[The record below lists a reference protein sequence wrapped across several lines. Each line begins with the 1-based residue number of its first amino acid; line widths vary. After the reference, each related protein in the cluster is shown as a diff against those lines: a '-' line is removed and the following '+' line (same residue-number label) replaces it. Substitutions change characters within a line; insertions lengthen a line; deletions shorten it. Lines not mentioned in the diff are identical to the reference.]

1 MLGYA
6 PHELEDN
13 IATWGRMVHPDDLAG
28 ATAQREKYLAGGREH
43 YDVEYR
49 LSGKDRVQRW
59 IPARVWALCG

>member
-13 IATWGRMVHPDDLAG
+13 IATWGRLVHPDDLAG

-43 YDVEYR
+43 YDVESR
-49 LSGKDRVQRW
+49 LSGKDRM
-59 IPARVWALCG
+59 